1 MIRSLGFFSLGQGGG
16 RGNSQDHRT
25 NNNPSPSGTESWLWC
40 RNPNSNA
47 NAGAGDVVAPSS
59 YKGTLELWQ
68 HPNNQEIIFQQQ
80 QQQRLDL
87 YTSAAGLGVGPSNRN
102 LLETSGGALMM
113 MRNGSSSGG
122 GPSCQDCGNQAKK
135 DCTHMRCR
143 TCCKSRGLECSTHV
157 KSTWVPAAKRR
168 ERQQQLASGQ
178 QPQSQSQP
186 QVESVPKRQREHF
199 PSRSNSLVCTRI
211 PSNNTSSGLEIGSF
225 PPEVSSPAIFRCVRV
240 SSVDDE
246 EEEYAYKTAVSIG
259 GHVFKGILYDQ
270 GPAERSSSGG
280 GSQPLNL
287 ITAGPSASSSSPN
300 VSCND
305 GVVGSNSDHYID
317 PASLSYPTPINT
329 FMTERGR
336 ERVNSADYEG

>member
-1 MIRSLGFFSLGQGGG
+1 MASFFSLGNGGG
-16 RGNSQDHRT
+16 DGGGSSQDHRHTT
-25 NNNPSPSGTESWLWC
+25 NTNTNPSPSGTESWLWC

-47 NAGAGDVVAPSS
+47 NANAATGDS

-68 HPNNQEIIFQQQ
+68 HPNNQQLIFQQ

-87 YTSAAGLGVGPSNRN
+87 YTSAAGLGVGPSNRS
-102 LLETSGGALMM
+102 LIESSGGALMM
-113 MRNGSSSGG
+113 MRSGSGSG

-135 DCTHMRCR
+135 DCSHMRCR
-143 TCCKSRGLECSTHV
+143 TCCKSRGLDCPTHV

-168 ERQQQLASGQ
+168 ERQQHLATGEQ
-178 QPQSQSQP
+178 QQTQPQP
-186 QVESVPKRQREHF
+186 QGESVPKRLREHF
-199 PSRSNSLVCTRI
+199 PARSTSLVCTRV
-211 PSNNTSSGLEIGSF
+211 PTNNTSGLEIGNF

-240 SSVDDE
+240 SSVEDE
-246 EEEYAYKTAVSIG
+246 EDEYAYKTAVSIG

-305 GVVGSNSDHYID
+305 GVVGSTSDHYID
-317 PASLSYPTPINT
+317 PASLNYPTPINN
-329 FMTERGR
+329 FMTGTQFFSNPR
-336 ERVNSADYEG
+336 S

>member
-1 MIRSLGFFSLGQGGG
+1 MAGFFSLEQGGG
-16 RGNSQDHRT
+16 RNSQDEHNHHRT
-25 NNNPSPSGTESWLWC
+25 NTTNPSSSGTESWLWC

-47 NAGAGDVVAPSS
+47 DGGEVAPS

-80 QQQRLDL
+80 QQERLDL
-87 YTSAAGLGVGPSNRN
+87 YTSAAGLGVGPSNRS
-102 LLETSGGALMM
+102 LIETSGGALMM
-113 MRNGSSSGG
+113 MRSSSGGG
-122 GPSCQDCGNQAKK
+122 GPSCQDCGNQSKK
-135 DCTHMRCR
+135 DCAHMRCR
-143 TCCKSRGLECSTHV
+143 TCCKSRGLECPTHV

-178 QPQSQSQP
+178 QPQSQP
-186 QVESVPKRQREHF
+186 QGESVPKRQREHIQATTT
-199 PSRSNSLVCTRI
+199 SLVCTRI
-211 PSNNTSSGLEIGSF
+211 PTNNTSVLEVGNF
-225 PPEVSSPAIFRCVRV
+225 PPEVRSPAVFRCVRV

-259 GHVFKGILYDQ
+259 GHVFRGILYDQ

-300 VSCND
+300 VSCNN
-305 GVVGSNSDHYID
+305 GVVGSTSDHYID
-317 PASLSYPTPINT
+317 PASLNYPTPINT
-329 FMTERGR
+329 FMTGTHFFS
-336 ERVNSADYEG
+336 NSRS